1 MFIAGAGK
9 EMGGSGSHT
18 PSSPKGFGKAILKA
32 RWKAGGLQDMG

>member
-1 MFIAGAGK
+1 MKLRVWSREMFIAGAGK

-32 RWKAGGLQDMG
+32 R